1 MNFEVSTL
9 TGRSLTIET
18 HQDATVSDL
27 QNEIAKEEGL
37 PVPCQQ
43 LMVKER
49 MLLSG
54 EKLENIA
61 IKHGHTLYLL
71 SNVRAGME
79 VRITC
84 INGDYFYILIDNTTT
99 VHQLKME
106 IEEKRAI
113 DVDTQRLVIS
123 IIGNKETEMI
133 DKEKVMS
140 YLPDNCLEDYT
151 ISLLMKGLIG
161 TRHSDGPNIEPMEV
175 EPELYRSSLYSRL
188 CILCHCSI
196 L

>member
-1 MNFEVSTL
+1 MDFSVSTL

-61 IKHGHTLYLL
+61 IKHGHKLYLL
-71 SNVRAGME
+71 SNVRAGTE
-79 VRITC
+79 VEITL
-84 INGDYFYILIDNTTT
+84 INGDKFCVLVGKTDT
-99 VHQLKME
+99 VHQLKML

-113 DVDTQRLVIS
+113 DANTLRL
-123 IIGNKETEMI
+123 IINIGKKEWEMI
-133 DKEKVMS
+133 NRKEVMS
-140 YLPDNCLEDYT
+140 YFPDGVCRPGEYS
-151 ISLLMKGLIG
+151 ISLLMRSDRMNRPPKGKC
-161 TRHSDGPNIEPMEV
+161 NI
-175 EPELYRSSLYSRL
+175 L
-188 CILCHCSI
+188 
-196 L
+196 

>member
-1 MNFEVSTL
+1 MNKMDFSVSTL

-27 QNEIAKEEGL
+27 QNEIAKEGGL

-61 IKHGHTLYLL
+61 MKHGHTLYLL

-84 INGDYFYILIDNTTT
+84 LNGDYFDITIDKATT
-99 VHQLKME
+99 VLQLKML

-113 DVDTQRLVIS
+113 DFKTQRLVIV
-123 IIGNKETEMI
+123 IGKKETEMI
-133 DKEKVMS
+133 DKKEVKS
-140 YLPDNCLEDYT
+140 CLPAKQVEYT
-151 ISLLMKGLIG
+151 IYLLMKGYPG
-161 TRHSDGPNIEPMEV
+161 GRRHAEEQTLEPLEMDQDDHG
-175 EPELYRSSLYSRL
+175 SFWK
-188 CILCHCSI
+188 CMCCFI
-196 L
+196 